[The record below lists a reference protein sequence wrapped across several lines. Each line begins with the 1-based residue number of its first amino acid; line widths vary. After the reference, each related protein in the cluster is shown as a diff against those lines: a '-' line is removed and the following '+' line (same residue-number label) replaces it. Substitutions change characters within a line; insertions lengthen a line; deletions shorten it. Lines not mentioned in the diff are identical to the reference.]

1 MPTPIKGLEKEY
13 ILREALG
20 MRQNVSLSLG
30 TSSWTVHFVEL
41 RENTIFFNH
50 TIPLQLLAK
59 GTAVTISYETKGN
72 TITFNTAIVE
82 PGNKIAGILTPEILY
97 KDLSRKFTRLP
108 PPSDLGVSFS
118 VKGERYKLDFPSIE
132 NSATNGVVEIS
143 SDFDAKNLRGLMV
156 EFARKAD
163 LVASTKK
170 IIMFSAKKPE
180 TISEKLC
187 SNTGKTL
194 FLPNTMSGIPQSDPF
209 AEKTI
214 ITNDDCTAWFLDSGL
229 DAEHAEEQIKLLV
242 RSIRN
247 QGILSM
253 LTVPILFQN
262 YTIGLI
268 ELAVKDNSKPYI
280 DLNTVET
287 FVSFARVLSHALYI
301 HHYFK
306 TATKIDTD
314 FTALVVDVSA
324 GGLLF
329 SSQDADLLANLQ
341 DASEVNVQ
349 LETKKRTVQASG
361 KIKRHYAGK
370 AEGYFGIEFTIMAP
384 EDFRFLF
391 EYLYGRSFT
400 DEDASSIES
409 SRIHHP

>member
-13 ILREALG
+13 ILREALAA
-20 MRQNVSLSLG
+20 RQALTLTLG
-30 TSSWTVHFVEL
+30 TSTWTVHASEL
-41 RENTIFFNH
+41 RPDVLLFSH
-50 TIPLQLLAK
+50 SIPLQLLAK
-59 GTAVTISYETKGN
+59 GTAVNVSYEAKGN
-72 TITFNTAIVE
+72 TITFNTAIIE
-82 PGNKIAGILTPEILY
+82 PGNKTAGMSIPEILY

-118 VKGERYKLDFPSIE
+118 LAGERYKLDFPS
-132 NSATNGVVEIS
+132 VERS
-143 SDFDAKNLRGLMV
+143 TSNDAVEVSNDFDARNLRGLME

-163 LVASTKK
+163 SAATHKK
-170 IIMFSAKKPE
+170 IVMFTAKKPE
-180 TISEKLC
+180 TISQKIC
-187 SNTGKTL
+187 SITGKSL
-194 FLPNTMSGIPQSDPF
+194 FIPTTMSGIPQCDPF

-214 ITNDDCTAWFLDSGL
+214 VTGEDCAAWFMDSGM
-229 DAEHAEEQIKLLV
+229 DAEHAEEQVKMLV

-247 QGILSM
+247 KGILST
-253 LTVPILFQN
+253 LTVPVLFRN
-262 YTIGLI
+262 YAIGLI
-268 ELAVKDNSKPYI
+268 ELSVNDASKPYI

-306 TATKIDTD
+306 TATRIDTD

-329 SSQDADLLANLQ
+329 SSQDAALLANLQ
-341 DASEVNVQ
+341 EAAEVSVQ

-361 KIKRHYAGK
+361 RIKRHYAAK
-370 AEGYFGIEFTIMAP
+370 SEGYFGIEFTVMAP

-400 DEDASSIES
+400 DADASSIES

>member
-1 MPTPIKGLEKEY
+1 MPTPIKGLEKEF
-13 ILREALG
+13 ILREALAI
-20 MRQNVSLSLG
+20 RQAFTLTIGS
-30 TSSWTVHFVEL
+30 SSWTVHVSEL
-41 RENTIFFNH
+41 SPDLILFNH
-50 TIPLQLLAK
+50 TIPLKLLAK
-59 GTAVTISYETKGN
+59 GTNVNISYDTKGN
-72 TITFNTAIVE
+72 TITFNSTISE
-82 PGNKIAGILTPEILY
+82 PGNKIAGILTPEVLY

-108 PPSDLGVSFS
+108 PPSDLGVSFALE
-118 VKGERYKLDFPSIE
+118 GERYKLDFPSIQG
-132 NSATNGVVEIS
+132 SIANGTVEIS
-143 SDFDAKNLRGLMV
+143 SDFDARNLRGLME

-163 LVASTKK
+163 SISSHKR
-170 IIMFSAKKPE
+170 IIMFSTKKPE
-180 TISEKLC
+180 TISEKIC
-187 SNTGKTL
+187 AITGKSL
-194 FLPNTMSGIPQSDPF
+194 FIPTTMSGIPQSDPF
-209 AEKTI
+209 ADKTI
-214 ITNDDCTAWFLDSGL
+214 VTNDDCKAWYVNSGL
-229 DAEHAEEQIKLLV
+229 DAEQAEEQVKMLV

-247 QGILSM
+247 KGVLSA

-268 ELAVKDNSKPYI
+268 ELSVSDNSKPCI

-306 TATKIDTD
+306 TATTIDTD

-329 SSQDADLLANLQ
+329 SSQDAALLDNLK
-341 DASEVNVQ
+341 DAAEVSVL
-349 LETKKRTVQASG
+349 LETKKRSVQASG
-361 KIKRHYAGK
+361 QIKRHYAAK
-370 AEGYFGIEFTIMAP
+370 SEGYFGIEFTIMAP

-409 SRIHHP
+409 SRIHQP